1 MGNLFFKVFISIF
14 LSLMMLSS
22 TYAHHGGLTLAEF
35 NLTSSEVA
43 DGGFTN
49 ESFVAIKIKQQ
60 EAEWMVNS
68 QMRELKNWTSNSF
81 SISGLTYI
89 RTLGPTYQGYYV
101 NEDGVPVRGRFCW
114 LTPSAPPEVPCT
126 VEGGADGTQFS
137 VLQDDEIIV
146 EVSSDIDGP
155 KSFVLK
161 GSMLRNS
168 QNHPNKEVAFS
179 WVQQANPATA
189 IGVKPVALAMRDIT
203 SQFAR
208 QNFNAIDNR
217 LNKIFREGS
226 QRSTEDGFE
235 HWVSVDSISG
245 DIETSRDTVRRYA
258 DSETLTV
265 GIDRYIDK
273 DRLVGAAFSY
283 GKSDVNINGTDSEAE
298 SNNVSFLAYLNHYGK
313 NINLESTFGVSF
325 VDMETRRVTDD
336 STYKGDRDALQLYL
350 SGKVKAKIEPINNIN
365 ITPFG
370 KVMVSQSKLKAFNES
385 QSHSPINFKDND
397 MSEVSL
403 SIGADFLSE
412 ISFKDGTIKPYA
424 SIEYVHDLSGND
436 EEELKYLEQDDIH
449 FLNLRRDAS
458 GFYKLGLG
466 LDYEIENLSA
476 SFNYQR
482 EEADGSTHFDAFN
495 LNILIN
501 L

>member
-1 MGNLFFKVFISIF
+1 MDNLFFKVFFSIF
-14 LSLMMLSS
+14 LTLMMISS
-22 TYAHHGGLTLAEF
+22 SYAHHGGLTFAEY
-35 NLTSSEVA
+35 NLSSSQVA

-60 EAEWMVNS
+60 EAEWMTS
-68 QMRELKNWTSNSF
+68 EQDRELKNWLTNSF

-89 RTLGPTYQGYYV
+89 RTVGPKYIGPMAA
-101 NEDGVPVRGRFCW
+101 GVGRMCW
-114 LTPSAPPEVPCT
+114 ALFVDINNQNVCDD
-126 VEGGADGTQFS
+126 EGGADGTQFFE
-137 VLQDDEIIV
+137 LDENAIIV

-208 QNFNAIDNR
+208 QNFNVIDNR
-217 LNKIFREGS
+217 LNRIFREGP

-245 DIETSRDTVRRYA
+245 DIETSRDTVTRYA

-265 GIDRYIDK
+265 GIDRHIDK
-273 DRLVGAAFSY
+273 ERLIGAAFSY

-298 SNNVSFLAYLNHYGK
+298 SNNVSFLAYLKHYGK
-313 NINLESTFGVSF
+313 SINLESTIGVSF
-325 VDMETRRVTDD
+325 LDMETRRVTDD
-336 STYKGDRDALQLYL
+336 STYDGDRDALQLYL
-350 SGKVKAKIEPINNIN
+350 SGKVKAKIEPVNNIN

-370 KVMVSQSKLKAFNES
+370 KVMVSQSRLKAFDES

-397 MSEVSL
+397 MTEVSL

-412 ISFKDGTIKPYA
+412 MSFMDGTIKPYA

-436 EEELKYLEQDDIH
+436 EEELKYLQQDEIH

-458 GFYKLGLG
+458 DFYKLVLG
-466 LDYEIENLSA
+466 LDYKIENLST

-482 EEADGSTHFDAFN
+482 KEADGSIHFDAFN
-495 LNILIN
+495 LNILMN

>member
-1 MGNLFFKVFISIF
+1 MGYLFFKVFISIF
-14 LSLMMLSS
+14 LTLMMISS
-22 TYAHHGGLTLAEF
+22 SYAHHGGLTLAEF

-60 EAEWMVNS
+60 EAEWMIRE
-68 QMRELKNWTSNSF
+68 QDRELKNWTTNSF

-89 RTLGPTYQGYYV
+89 RTVGPKYIGPQAS
-101 NEDGVPVRGRFCW
+101 GVGRMCW
-114 LTPSAPPEVPCT
+114 ALFVDPNNQNVCDD
-126 VEGGADGTQFS
+126 EGGADGTQFFE
-137 VLQDDEIIV
+137 LDENAIIV

-161 GSMLRNS
+161 GNMLLNS
-168 QNHPNKEVAFS
+168 QGHGNKAASFS

-189 IGVKPVALAMRDIT
+189 IGVEPIAFAMRDIT

-208 QNFNAIDNR
+208 QNFNVIDNR

-245 DIETSRDTVRRYA
+245 DIETSRDTLTRYA
-258 DSETLTV
+258 DSETFTV
-265 GIDRYIDK
+265 GIDKHIDK

-283 GKSDVNINGTDSEAE
+283 GRSDVDISGTDSEAE
-298 SNNVSFLAYLNHYGK
+298 SDNVSFLAYLNHYGK
-313 NINLESTFGVSF
+313 NINLESTIGVSF
-325 VDMETRRVTDD
+325 LDIETRRVTDD
-336 STYKGDRDALQLYL
+336 STYEGDRDALQLYL
-350 SGKVKAKIEPINNIN
+350 SGKVKAKIETIKNIN
-365 ITPFG
+365 VTPFG
-370 KVMVSQSKLKAFNES
+370 KVMVSQSRLKAFDES

-397 MSEVSL
+397 MSEVLL

-412 ISFKDGTIKPYA
+412 ISFKDGTIRPYA
-424 SIEYVHDLSGND
+424 SIEYVHDVSGND
-436 EEELKYLEQDDIH
+436 EEELKYIQQDDNY
-449 FLNLRRDAS
+449 FLSLRKDTS